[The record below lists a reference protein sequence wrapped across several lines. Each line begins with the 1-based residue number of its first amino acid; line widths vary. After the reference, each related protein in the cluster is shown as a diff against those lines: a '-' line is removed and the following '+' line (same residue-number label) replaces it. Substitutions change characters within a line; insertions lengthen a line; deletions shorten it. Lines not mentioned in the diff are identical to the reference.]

1 MIIPNYPKTAAI
13 SIDMRQELYPLFY
26 NLESGISEY
35 TFAGLYLFR
44 DKYKYTLTRLN
55 TGNILIFGTEDDKSF
70 CMLPFGFPDKKTNKE
85 LFNKFHYFKGIS
97 EKDTD
102 KYRIPLEKAGFCI
115 LEDRDNFDYLYE
127 RSNLVNLTGRK
138 FHKKR
143 NMVNAFISNYNYE
156 EKYITHINVGDA
168 LDILQKWKEKRIELG
183 LSTVDCE
190 SAQEALEMMDTLELT
205 GCITYVDGIPAAYS
219 LGEPINRGKSFVIQF
234 EKAIGDYKG
243 IYQFINRSFAS
254 MIDKNITCINRE
266 QDLGDPGL
274 RQAKMSYRPDGFVK
288 KYKIFSDSK
297 YCRCERC
304 YGENINN

>member
-1 MIIPNYPKTAAI
+1 MIIPNYPKTAGI
-13 SIDMRQELYPLFY
+13 SLEMQSELQPLLY
-26 NLESGISEY
+26 NLNSGISEY

-44 DKYKYTLTRLN
+44 GKYNYQVTRLKN
-55 TGNILIFGTEDDKSF
+55 DNPVIFGTEDNKSF
-70 CMLPFGFPDKKTNKE
+70 CMLPFGFPDTNSLRE
-85 LFNKFHYFKGIS
+85 LISSYHYFKGIS
-97 EKDTD
+97 EPDTD
-102 KYRIPLEKAGFCI
+102 RSRIELEKAGFCI

-127 RSNLVNLTGRK
+127 RSNLVELTGRK

-156 EKYITHINVGDA
+156 EKYITHSNIEDA
-168 LDILQKWKEKRIELG
+168 LHVLQKWKDQRVEMKLN
-183 LSTVDCE
+183 TADCD
-190 SAQEALEMMDTLELT
+190 SAKEALKMMDTLKLT
-205 GCITYVDGIPAAYS
+205 GCITYVDGKPAAYS
-219 LGEPINRGKSFVIQF
+219 LGEPINNGKCFVVQF

-254 MIDKNITCINRE
+254 MLDKKYRYINRE

-297 YCRCERC
+297 DCVCENC
-304 YGENINN
+304 IKDL